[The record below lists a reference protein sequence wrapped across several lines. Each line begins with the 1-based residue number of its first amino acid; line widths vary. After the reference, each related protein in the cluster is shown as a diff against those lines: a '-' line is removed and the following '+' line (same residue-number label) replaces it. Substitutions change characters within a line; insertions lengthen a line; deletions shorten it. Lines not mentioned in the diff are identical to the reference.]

1 MKIINTITVIFIII
15 KLLDL
20 KITAMEINNKHD
32 LVIRNGKIIDGSGS
46 KPFFGDIAIDNGII
60 TSVGKINSSGNKE
73 LDAQGNLVTPGWV
86 DIHTHYDGQV
96 SWDPYLTPS
105 SWHGVTTAVMG
116 NCGVGFA
123 PVRPGD
129 ESFLIQLMEGVE
141 DIPGSALHEG
151 IDWDWET
158 FPEFLDAID
167 KKEFVMD
174 VGFMM
179 GHGPLRSYVMGYERC
194 QNQVDATDEEINK
207 MSELVTEAIE
217 AGALGFST
225 SRTVLHR
232 DIYGKYVPGTEAST
246 EEMRALAFAIDK
258 AGEGTLEIT
267 SDWLDEEMEMSWMQE
282 YVKKT
287 DCGLTFLQ
295 TKGDAVKTILFSEEQ
310 FLKGKNIRPQ
320 FPGRN
325 VGLMFG
331 WGTSVNP
338 FIQFPAYK
346 EIAELPMD
354 QKLKI
359 LKDPLFKQKLLSQ
372 EPDFESEIRAIL
384 SNNPSNK
391 TREQIAQD
399 VALPTTITT
408 NYKTQFILGTPPNYE
423 PKKEDS
429 IAAIASKMKISE
441 LEVIYDEMLK
451 NQGTNLIY
459 AAFTPYEKYKLDFVE
474 QAYRLKSS
482 VAGGSDGGAHCGL
495 ICDASMPT
503 TNISHWGRDR
513 EAGKKFPLEMLIKKQ
528 TKDTAETFGLFDR
541 GEIKSGMLADI
552 NIIDFDKLNVS
563 HPTMIHDLP
572 LGGRRLVQDSAGYI
586 ATIKNGLIVSEN
598 GKNNG
603 VLPGKLIRG
612 KQVCEVKSGI
622 SKVSFFDKTIRLLA
636 VKILRFFWG
645 LSGKSLKTTI
655 VSET

>member
-1 MKIINTITVIFIII
+1 LKIINIAVIFIII

-331 WGTSVNP
+331 WETSVNP

-372 EPDFESEIRAIL
+372 EPDFESEIRARL

-391 TREQIAQD
+391 TREEIAQD

-423 PKKEDS
+423 PKEEDS
-429 IAAIASKMKISE
+429 IAAIASQKNISE
-441 LEVIYDEMLK
+441 LEVMYDEMLK

-513 EAGKKFPLEMLIKKQ
+513 EAGRKFPLEMLIKKQ

-572 LGGRRLVQDSAGYI
+572 LGGRRLVQDSEGYI

-598 GKNNG
+598 GKTNG

-636 VKILRFFWG
+636 VKILRFFWS

>member
-1 MKIINTITVIFIII
+1 MAPEKNHSLVMLPLMMG
-15 KLLDL
+15 KLHQLERL
-20 KITAMEINNKHD
+20 K
-32 LVIRNGKIIDGSGS
+32 GSG
-46 KPFFGDIAIDNGII
+46 KE
-60 TSVGKINSSGNKE
+60 E
-73 LDAQGNLVTPGWV
+73 LDAKGNLVTPGWV

-129 ESFLIQLMEGVE
+129 ENFLIQLMEGVE

-194 QNQVDATDEEINK
+194 QNQVDASDEEISK

-232 DIYGKYVPGTEAST
+232 DIYGKYVPGTEASS
-246 EEMRALAFAIDK
+246 EEMRALAFGVDK

-282 YVKKT
+282 YVKKS

-295 TKGDAVKTILFSEEQ
+295 TKGDAVKTILFSEEH

-331 WGTSVNP
+331 WETSVNP
-338 FIQFPAYK
+338 FMQFPAYK
-346 EIAELPMD
+346 EIADLPMD
-354 QKLKI
+354 QKLEI
-359 LKDPLFKQKLLSQ
+359 LKDPTFKQKLLSQ
-372 EPDFESEIRAIL
+372 EPDFESEIRARL
-384 SNNPSNK
+384 ADNPSNK
-391 TREQIAQD
+391 TREEIAQD
-399 VALPTTITT
+399 VALPTTITS

-423 PKKEDS
+423 PKEEDS
-429 IAAIASKMKISE
+429 IAAIASRKNISE
-441 LEVIYDEMLK
+441 LEVMYDEMLQ
-451 NQGTNLIY
+451 NQGSNLIY

-513 EAGKKFPLEMLIKKQ
+513 EAGRKFPLEMLIKKQ

-541 GEIKSGMLADI
+541 GEIKPGMLADI

-572 LGGRRLVQDSAGYI
+572 LGGRRLVQDATGYI
-586 ATIKNGLIVSEN
+586 ATIKNGQVVSEN
-598 GKNNG
+598 GKANG

-622 SKVSFFDKTIRLLA
+622 SEVSFFDKTIRLLA
-636 VKILRFFWG
+636 VKTLRFFWA
-645 LSGKSLKTTI
+645 LSGKSMKTTI

>member
-1 MKIINTITVIFIII
+1 
-15 KLLDL
+15 
-20 KITAMEINNKHD
+20 METNNLHD
-32 LVIRNGKIIDGSGS
+32 LVIRNGKILDGSGK
-46 KPFFGDIAIDNGII
+46 KPFFGDIAIDDGKI
-60 TSVGKINSSGNKE
+60 TSVGKIESSGKKE
-73 LDAQGNLVTPGWV
+73 FDAKGNLVTPGWV

-129 ESFLIQLMEGVE
+129 ENFLIQLMEGVE

-194 QNQVDATDEEINK
+194 QNQVDASDEEISK

-232 DIYGKYVPGTEAST
+232 DIYGKYVPGTEASS
-246 EEMRALAFAIDK
+246 EEMRALAFGVDK

-282 YVKKT
+282 YVKKS

-295 TKGDAVKTILFSEEQ
+295 TKGDAIKTILFSEEH

-331 WGTSVNP
+331 WETSVNP
-338 FIQFPAYK
+338 FMQFPAYK
-346 EIAELPMD
+346 EIADLPTD
-354 QKLKI
+354 QKLEI
-359 LKDPLFKQKLLSQ
+359 LKDPAFKQKLLSQ
-372 EPDFESEIRAIL
+372 EPDFESEIRARL
-384 SNNPSNK
+384 ADNPSNK
-391 TREQIAQD
+391 TREEIAQD
-399 VALPTTITT
+399 VALPTTITS

-423 PKKEDS
+423 PKEEDS
-429 IAAIASKMKISE
+429 IAAIASKKNISE
-441 LEVIYDEMLK
+441 LEVMYDEMLQ
-451 NQGTNLIY
+451 NQGSNLIY

-513 EAGKKFPLEMLIKKQ
+513 EAGRKFPLEMLIKKQ

-541 GEIKSGMLADI
+541 GEIKPGMLADI

-563 HPTMIHDLP
+563 HPTMIYDLP
-572 LGGRRLVQDSAGYI
+572 LGGRRLVQDATGYI
-586 ATIKNGLIVSEN
+586 ATIKNGQVVSEN
-598 GKNNG
+598 GKANG

-622 SKVSFFDKTIRLLA
+622 SEVSFFDKTIRLLA
-636 VKILRFFWG
+636 VKTLRFFWA
-645 LSGKSLKTTI
+645 LSGKSMKTTI

>member
-1 MKIINTITVIFIII
+1 
-15 KLLDL
+15 
-20 KITAMEINNKHD
+20 MEENNLHD
-32 LVIRNGKIIDGSGS
+32 LVIRNGKILDGSGKKS
-46 KPFFGDIAIDNGII
+46 FFGDIAIDDGKI
-60 TSVGKINSSGNKE
+60 TSVGKIEGSGKEE
-73 LDAQGNLVTPGWV
+73 LDAKGNLVTPGWV

-129 ESFLIQLMEGVE
+129 ENFLIQLMEGVE

-194 QNQVDATDEEINK
+194 QNQVDASDEEISK

-232 DIYGKYVPGTEAST
+232 DIYGKYVPGTEASS
-246 EEMRALAFAIDK
+246 EEMRALAFGVDK

-282 YVKKT
+282 YVKKS

-295 TKGDAVKTILFSEEQ
+295 TKGDAVKTILFSEEH

-331 WGTSVNP
+331 WETSVNP
-338 FIQFPAYK
+338 FMQFPAYK
-346 EIAELPMD
+346 EIADLPMD
-354 QKLKI
+354 QKLEI
-359 LKDPLFKQKLLSQ
+359 LKDPTFKQKLLSQ
-372 EPDFESEIRAIL
+372 EPDFESEIRARL
-384 SNNPSNK
+384 ADNPSNK
-391 TREQIAQD
+391 TREEIAQD
-399 VALPTTITT
+399 VALPTTITS

-423 PKKEDS
+423 PKEEDS
-429 IAAIASKMKISE
+429 IAAIASRKNISE
-441 LEVIYDEMLK
+441 LEVMYDEMLQ
-451 NQGTNLIY
+451 NQGSNLIY

-513 EAGKKFPLEMLIKKQ
+513 EAGRKFPLEMLIKKQ

-572 LGGRRLVQDSAGYI
+572 LGGRRLVQDATGYI
-586 ATIKNGLIVSEN
+586 ATIKNGRVVSEN
-598 GKNNG
+598 GKANG

-612 KQVCEVKSGI
+612 KQICEVKTGI
-622 SKVSFFDKTIRLLA
+622 SEVSLFDKTIRLLA
-636 VKILRFFWG
+636 VKVLSFFWRF
-645 LSGKSLKTTI
+645 SGKSMKTTI

>member
-1 MKIINTITVIFIII
+1 MK
-15 KLLDL
+15 
-20 KITAMEINNKHD
+20 INNKHD

-331 WGTSVNP
+331 WETSVNP

-372 EPDFESEIRAIL
+372 EPDFESEIKAKL
-384 SNNPSNK
+384 ENNPTNK
-391 TREQIAQD
+391 TREEIAQD

-423 PKKEDS
+423 PKEEDS
-429 IAAIASKMKISE
+429 IAAIASQKNISE
-441 LEVIYDEMLK
+441 LEVMYDEMLK

-572 LGGRRLVQDSAGYI
+572 LGGRRLVQDSEGYI

-598 GKNNG
+598 GKTNG

-636 VKILRFFWG
+636 VKILRFFWS